1 MTTPLLFPASLPD
14 TQIAIIG
21 AGLGGLTLARVLHVH
36 GVPSTVY
43 EAEAGPDSRSQGG
56 LLDLHEHTG
65 QAALRAAG
73 LYEPFLALVRPGED
87 AKRIV
92 DKYGKVLLEKP
103 GSEIGARPEVERGAL
118 RRLLIESLPP
128 DAIRWNHKL
137 ASAGHGAAG
146 GRRMLTFANG
156 ACIATQLLV
165 GADGAWS
172 RVRALLSSASPAYAG
187 TTFIETHLTD
197 GDKRHRPSAEMIG
210 KGTLMALAPGKGV
223 LAHRHADGSLS
234 AYVALNRTQAWID
247 ALDFGHP
254 ASARAHLARIADEF
268 RGWAAPLR
276 ALITD
281 GEAAPVVRKIHAL
294 PVEHRWDRMPGV
306 TLLGDAAHLMSPFA
320 GEGANLAMKDGAAL
334 GAALLAHAGDPE
346 VALARYE
353 AALFARSAPVAA
365 RSARNHR
372 LFFGADAPRAV
383 VELFKGHDPE
393 AR

>member
-36 GVPSTVY
+36 GVRSIVF
-43 EAEAGPDSRSQGG
+43 EADAAPNARPQGG

-73 LYEPFLALVRPGED
+73 LHEPFLALVRPGED

-92 DKYGKVLLEKP
+92 DKYGKILLEKS
-103 GSEIGARPEVERGAL
+103 GSAIGARPEVDRGAL
-118 RRLLIESLPP
+118 RRMLIDSLPP

-137 ASAGHGAAG
+137 AGTGAGAGSG
-146 GRRMLTFANG
+146 GRRTLTFANG
-156 ACIATQLLV
+156 ARASTQLLV

-172 RVRALLSSASPAYAG
+172 RVRPLLSDASPAYAG
-187 TTFIETHLTD
+187 TTFIETRLAD
-197 GDKRHRPSAEMIG
+197 GDRRHRSSAEMIG
-210 KGTLMALAPGKGV
+210 KGTLMALAPGQGI

-234 AYVALNRTQAWID
+234 AYIALNRPQAWID
-247 ALDFGHP
+247 ALDFGQP
-254 ASARAHLARIADEF
+254 ASALARLAGEF
-268 RGWAAPLR
+268 QDWAAPLR
-276 ALITD
+276 ALITE

-294 PVEHRWDRMPGV
+294 PVGHRWERMPGV

-334 GAALLAHAGDPE
+334 GEAILAHAGEPE
-346 VALARYE
+346 SALASYE

-365 RSARNHR
+365 RTARNHR
-372 LFFGADAPRAV
+372 VFFGADAPRGV
-383 VELFKGHDPE
+383 VELFAGRDPE
-393 AR
+393 AG